1 MYDFEKHQTK
11 TTTYIH
17 KLNTFPTFKRTNV
30 LVIKKL
36 KKKLEKLKNSIIRY
50 FSKKKVSRIHLWL
63 T

>member
-36 KKKLEKLKNSIIRY
+36 KKKIGKIEK
-50 FSKKKVSRIHLWL
+50 
-63 T
+63 

>member
-30 LVIKKL
+30 LVIKKIE
-36 KKKLEKLKNSIIRY
+36 KKIGKIENAIIRY
-50 FSKKKVSRIHLWL
+50 FSDMG
-63 T
+63 